1 MGFTLLD
8 VLTCSSLFSIR
19 FLMNFAC
26 FFAALLDD
34 IFLPLIPGDEIKFIF
49 EDRTRKIRH
58 KILCVYLASSLP
70 H

>member
-1 MGFTLLD
+1 
-8 VLTCSSLFSIR
+8 
-19 FLMNFAC
+19 MNFAC